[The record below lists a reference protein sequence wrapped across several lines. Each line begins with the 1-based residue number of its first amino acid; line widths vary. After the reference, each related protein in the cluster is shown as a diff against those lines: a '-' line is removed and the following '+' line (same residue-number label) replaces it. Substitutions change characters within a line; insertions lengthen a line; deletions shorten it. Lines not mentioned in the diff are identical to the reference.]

1 MNWSR
6 HMRIKVFLSAVII
19 LATSSYCFASGS
31 PAVKKQ
37 KTQDPGQQMA
47 DFSLSGF
54 CDKGRKNWDISG
66 KSADIGGES
75 IKLNDIVGN
84 LYGEREN
91 VKLTAA
97 KGDVNR
103 QDSKVHLQ
111 DNVVVTTSSGAR
123 MTTDSLDWDRKG
135 QLVSTSDQVNIN
147 KEDIIIVAQGA
158 KGYPDM
164 NKVDL
169 EKDVQ
174 VQINNP
180 AQPGDAPKAGKEAT
194 IITCDGPL
202 QVDYLKNIAVFSNNV
217 KVVTKDAVI
226 ESDIMEVYFLSGG
239 KPKTEKPSIDTVSAG
254 AQIEKIIARGNVK
267 INHNQ
272 NISYSDEAVYD
283 AKDRKITLSG
293 KPRLVIYSTEGLNA
307 SFGD

>member
-1 MNWSR
+1 
-6 HMRIKVFLSAVII
+6 
-19 LATSSYCFASGS
+19 
-31 PAVKKQ
+31 
-37 KTQDPGQQMA
+37 MA

-84 LYGEREN
+84 LYGERED
-91 VKLTAA
+91 VKLTAS

-103 QDSKVHLQ
+103 QDSRVHLQ

-180 AQPGDAPKAGKEAT
+180 AQPGEAPKAEEEAT

-217 KVVTKDAVI
+217 KVVTRDAVI

-272 NISYSDEAVYD
+272 NISYSDEAVYN

>member
-1 MNWSR
+1 MS
-6 HMRIKVFLSAVII
+6 
-19 LATSSYCFASGS
+19 
-31 PAVKKQ
+31 
-37 KTQDPGQQMA
+37 

-54 CDKGRKNWDISG
+54 CDKGKKNWDISG

-75 IKLNDIVGN
+75 IKLDDIVGN
-84 LYGEREN
+84 LYGEKET
-91 VKLTAA
+91 VKLTANQ
-97 KGDVNR
+97 GDVNR
-103 QDSKVHLQ
+103 QNSQVHLQ
-111 DNVVVTTSSGAR
+111 DNVVVTTSSGAK

-135 QLVSTSDQVNIN
+135 QLVSTADQVNIN

-180 AQPGDAPKAGKEAT
+180 QEPGEAPKARREAT
-194 IITCDGPL
+194 VITCDGPL
-202 QVDYLKNIAVFSNNV
+202 QVDYQKNVGVFNNNV
-217 KVVTKDAVI
+217 KVVTVDAVI
-226 ESDIMEVYFLSGG
+226 ESDIMEVYFLTGD
-239 KPKTEKPSIDTVSAG
+239 KPKPAKASADPAYAG
-254 AQIEKIIARGNVK
+254 AQIEKIIARGSVK
-267 INHNQ
+267 IDHKG
-272 NISYSDEAVYD
+272 NISYSDEAVYN

>member
-1 MNWSR
+1 M
-6 HMRIKVFLSAVII
+6 
-19 LATSSYCFASGS
+19 G
-31 PAVKKQ
+31 
-37 KTQDPGQQMA
+37 

-54 CDKGRKNWDISG
+54 CDKGKKNWDISG

-84 LYGEREN
+84 LYGEKET

-103 QDSKVHLQ
+103 QNSQVHLQ
-111 DNVVVTTSSGAR
+111 DNVVVTTSSGAK

-135 QLVSTSDQVNIN
+135 QLVSTADQVNIN

-180 AQPGDAPKAGKEAT
+180 AQPGEEPKAQKEAT

-202 QVDYLKNIAVFSNNV
+202 QVDYQKNVGIFNNNV
-217 KVVTKDAVI
+217 KVVTKDAVM
-226 ESDIMEVYFLSGG
+226 ESDVMEVYFLSGD
-239 KPKTEKPSIDTVSAG
+239 KAKVEKPAMDAAAAG

-267 INHNQ
+267 IDHKGNV
-272 NISYSDEAVYD
+272 SYSDEAVYN
-283 AKDRKITLSG
+283 AKDRKIILSG